1 MKCVKLFAV
10 LLVSLLLTGCT
21 CEADRI
27 YTVCKQSDEGTFVYN
42 MSGEFY
48 QYDKESKELTPCS
61 SIGLQSS
68 PALQIAPKDGEF
80 ELKED
85 LPCKFNST
93 LDNLNCYLGK
103 LISDGYNVD
112 VTYADWSSLTLLATK
127 DGTSLRMY
135 YATDD
140 TLRIYSSEISD
151 ISKPLPYTTR
161 EE

>member
-1 MKCVKLFAV
+1 MKYVKLFPL
-10 LLVSLLLTGCT
+10 LLVGFLLTGCT

-27 YTVCKQSDEGTFVYN
+27 YTVCKQSEEGTFVYN

-48 QYDKESKELTPCS
+48 QYDEESKEMSPCS

-68 PALQIAPKDGEF
+68 PALQIAPKEGEF
-80 ELKED
+80 KLVED

-103 LISDGYNVD
+103 LISDGYDVNVS
-112 VTYADWSSLTLLATK
+112 YADWNSLVLLATK
-127 DGTSLRMY
+127 EDASLKMY